1 LPIKSVIDKV
11 YFRAIKGGIM
21 NRNDIVFVT
30 GHKNPDSDSIC
41 SAIAYADFL
50 QRNGVN
56 AIACRLGD
64 ITRETEFILDHFEV
78 EAPQILK
85 NVKTQISDL
94 DMDPAVPVTAD
105 STIQKAWTRMR
116 LNNTKTLP
124 VVDESNHL
132 FGLIT
137 LSDIANKY
145 LDILETNV
153 IGSRQTTLRNI
164 LETLNAKLV
173 CGTADNF
180 PDSGK
185 VLIAAMHAEDI
196 EPFIE
201 EDDIVIVANRVD
213 AQLKALECKASC
225 IIITGNAELAQEVKD
240 KANSLNAIVIISP
253 HDTFTTSR
261 LINQSIMVSCVMTT
275 DNLIRFNMDDFVND
289 IKTKMLQTRY
299 RSYPV
304 VDDNNVIKGFISR
317 YHLISSRKKK
327 VILVDHNEK
336 SQTVDGIE
344 EAEILEIID
353 HHRYGDIQTAYP
365 IHCKLEPVG
374 STATIIA
381 NIFFEN
387 AIRPSRQI
395 SGLLCAAII
404 SDTMNFKSP
413 TTVYKDKMTA
423 EKLAE
428 INGLNIE
435 KFATKMIQEG
445 SSIVG
450 KTAKDIIHEDYKE
463 FHLGAHKFAIS
474 QIKTMDIHCV
484 DSIEDEIYAYMDE
497 LATEHEYDIV
507 MLVITD
513 IIQEGS
519 LALITGDRQ
528 DLIEKA
534 FNVEVKDKRVFLPGL
549 VSRKKQIIPEI
560 SGII

>member
-1 LPIKSVIDKV
+1 VNTNDVV
-11 YFRAIKGGIM
+11 Y
-21 NRNDIVFVT
+21 VT
-30 GHKNPDSDSIC
+30 GHRNPDSDSIC
-41 SAIAYADFL
+41 SAIAYAEYL
-50 QRNGVN
+50 KKNGVN
-56 AIACRLGD
+56 AVACRLGD
-64 ITRETEFILDHFEV
+64 ITRETAFILDYFDV
-78 EAPQILK
+78 EEPQILK

-94 DMDPAVPVTAD
+94 DIDPAVPVTSD
-105 STIQKAWTRMR
+105 STIQKAWTRMK
-116 LNNTKTLP
+116 LNNIKTLP
-124 VVDESNHL
+124 VVDEDNHL

-153 IGSRQTTLRNI
+153 IGSRQSTLRNV
-164 LETLNAKLV
+164 LETLNATLVSGCAECFPESGKLV
-173 CGTADNF
+173 
-180 PDSGK
+180 
-185 VLIAAMHAEDI
+185 IAAMESNEMDPYI
-196 EPFIE
+196 EKS
-201 EDDIVIVANRVD
+201 DIVIVGNRQD
-213 AQLKALECKASC
+213 AQLKALECKVSS
-225 IIITGNAELAQEVKD
+225 IIVTGNAKISKEVIDMAKST
-240 KANSLNAIVIISP
+240 NTIVMSSP

-261 LINQSIMVSCVMTT
+261 LITQSIMVACIMTT
-275 DNLIRFNMDDFVND
+275 ENLIRFNIDDFVSD

-336 SQTVDGIE
+336 SQTVEGIE

-387 AIRPSRQI
+387 AIRPSRSI
-395 SGLLCAAII
+395 AGLLCAAII

-413 TTVYKDKMTA
+413 TTVYKDRMTA

-428 INGLNIE
+428 INGINIE
-435 KFATKMIQEG
+435 EFATKMIQEG

-450 KTAKDIIHEDYKE
+450 KTAKEIIHEDYKE
-463 FHLGAHKFAIS
+463 FQLGTHKFAIS

-484 DSIEDEIYAYMDE
+484 DSIEKEIFDYMNE
-497 LATEHEYDIV
+497 LAEEKKYDLV

-519 LALITGDRQ
+519 LALIVGERY

-534 FNVEVKDKRVFLPGL
+534 FNVEVKDNRVFLPGL

-560 SGII
+560 SSIL

>member
-1 LPIKSVIDKV
+1 MNTNDVV
-11 YFRAIKGGIM
+11 Y
-21 NRNDIVFVT
+21 VT
-30 GHKNPDSDSIC
+30 GHRNPDSDSIC
-41 SAIAYADFL
+41 SAIAYAEYL
-50 QRNGVN
+50 KKNGVN
-56 AIACRLGD
+56 AVACRLGD
-64 ITRETEFILDHFEV
+64 ITRETAFILDYFDV
-78 EAPQILK
+78 EEPQILK

-94 DMDPAVPVTAD
+94 DIDPAVPVTSD
-105 STIQKAWTRMR
+105 STIQKAWTRMK
-116 LNNTKTLP
+116 LNNIKTLP
-124 VVDESNHL
+124 VVDEDNHL

-153 IGSRQTTLRNI
+153 IGSRQSTLRNV
-164 LETLNAKLV
+164 LETLNATLVSGCADCFPESGKLV
-173 CGTADNF
+173 
-180 PDSGK
+180 
-185 VLIAAMHAEDI
+185 IAAMESNEMDPYI
-196 EPFIE
+196 EKS
-201 EDDIVIVANRVD
+201 DIVIVGNRQD
-213 AQLKALECKASC
+213 AQLKALECKVSS
-225 IIITGNAELAQEVKD
+225 IIVTGNAKISKEVIDMAKST
-240 KANSLNAIVIISP
+240 NTIVMSSP

-261 LINQSIMVSCVMTT
+261 LITQSIMVACIMTT
-275 DNLIRFNMDDFVND
+275 ENLIRFNIDDFVSD

-336 SQTVDGIE
+336 SQTVEGIE

-387 AIRPSRQI
+387 AIRPSRSI
-395 SGLLCAAII
+395 AGLLCAAII

-413 TTVYKDKMTA
+413 TTVYKDRMTA

-428 INGLNIE
+428 INGINIE
-435 KFATKMIQEG
+435 EFATKMIQEG

-450 KTAKDIIHEDYKE
+450 KTAKEIIHEDYKE
-463 FHLGAHKFAIS
+463 FQLGAHKFAIS

-484 DSIEDEIYAYMDE
+484 DSIEKEIFDYMNE
-497 LATEHEYDIV
+497 LAEEKKYDLV

-519 LALITGDRQ
+519 LALIVGERY

-534 FNVEVKDKRVFLPGL
+534 FNVEVKDNRVFLPGL

-560 SGII
+560 SSIL

>member
-1 LPIKSVIDKV
+1 VNTNDVV
-11 YFRAIKGGIM
+11 Y
-21 NRNDIVFVT
+21 VT
-30 GHKNPDSDSIC
+30 GHRNPDSDSIC
-41 SAIAYADFL
+41 SAIAYAEYL
-50 QRNGVN
+50 KKNGVN
-56 AIACRLGD
+56 AVACRLGD
-64 ITRETEFILDHFEV
+64 ITRETAFILDYFDV
-78 EAPQILK
+78 EEPQILK

-94 DMDPAVPVTAD
+94 DIDPAVPVTSD
-105 STIQKAWTRMR
+105 STIQKAWTRMK
-116 LNNTKTLP
+116 LNNIKTLP
-124 VVDESNHL
+124 VVDEDNHL

-153 IGSRQTTLRNI
+153 IGSRQSTLRNV
-164 LETLNAKLV
+164 LETLNATLVSGCAECFPESGKLV
-173 CGTADNF
+173 
-180 PDSGK
+180 
-185 VLIAAMHAEDI
+185 IAAMESNEMDPYI
-196 EPFIE
+196 EKS
-201 EDDIVIVANRVD
+201 DIVIVGNRQD
-213 AQLKALECKASC
+213 AQLKALECKVSS
-225 IIITGNAELAQEVKD
+225 IIVTGNAKISKEVIDMAKST
-240 KANSLNAIVIISP
+240 NTIVMSSP

-261 LINQSIMVSCVMTT
+261 LITQSIMVACIMTT
-275 DNLIRFNMDDFVND
+275 ENLIRFNIDDFVSD

-336 SQTVDGIE
+336 SQTVEGIE

-387 AIRPSRQI
+387 AIRPSRSI
-395 SGLLCAAII
+395 AGLLCAAII

-413 TTVYKDKMTA
+413 TTVYKDRMTA

-428 INGLNIE
+428 INGINIE
-435 KFATKMIQEG
+435 EFATKMIQEG

-450 KTAKDIIHEDYKE
+450 KTAKEIIHEDYKE
-463 FHLGAHKFAIS
+463 FQLGTHKFAIS

-484 DSIEDEIYAYMDE
+484 DSIEKEIFDYMNE
-497 LATEHEYDIV
+497 LAEEKKYDLV

-519 LALITGDRQ
+519 LALITGERY

-534 FNVEVKDKRVFLPGL
+534 FNVEVKNNRVFLPGL

-560 SGII
+560 SSIL

>member
-1 LPIKSVIDKV
+1 MNTNDVV
-11 YFRAIKGGIM
+11 Y
-21 NRNDIVFVT
+21 VT
-30 GHKNPDSDSIC
+30 GHRNPDSDSIC
-41 SAIAYADFL
+41 SAIAYAEYL
-50 QRNGVN
+50 KKNGVN
-56 AIACRLGD
+56 AVACRLGD
-64 ITRETEFILDHFEV
+64 ITRETAFILDYFDV
-78 EAPQILK
+78 EEPQILK

-94 DMDPAVPVTAD
+94 DIDPAVPVTSD
-105 STIQKAWTRMR
+105 STIQKAWTRMK
-116 LNNTKTLP
+116 LNNIKTLP
-124 VVDESNHL
+124 VVDEDNHL

-153 IGSRQTTLRNI
+153 IGSRQSTLRNV
-164 LETLNAKLV
+164 LETLNATLVSGCAECFPESGKLV
-173 CGTADNF
+173 
-180 PDSGK
+180 
-185 VLIAAMHAEDI
+185 IAAMESNEMDPYI
-196 EPFIE
+196 EKS
-201 EDDIVIVANRVD
+201 DIVIVGNRQD
-213 AQLKALECKASC
+213 AQLKALECKVSS
-225 IIITGNAELAQEVKD
+225 IIVTGNAKISKEVIDMAKST
-240 KANSLNAIVIISP
+240 NTIVMSSP

-261 LINQSIMVSCVMTT
+261 LITQSIMVACIMTT
-275 DNLIRFNMDDFVND
+275 ENLIRFNIDDFVSD

-336 SQTVDGIE
+336 SQTVEGIE

-387 AIRPSRQI
+387 AIRPSRSI
-395 SGLLCAAII
+395 AGLLCAAII

-413 TTVYKDKMTA
+413 TTVYKDRMTA

-428 INGLNIE
+428 INGINIE
-435 KFATKMIQEG
+435 EFATKMIQEG

-450 KTAKDIIHEDYKE
+450 KTAKEIIHEDYKE
-463 FHLGAHKFAIS
+463 FQLGTHKFAIS

-484 DSIEDEIYAYMDE
+484 DSIEKEIFDYMNE
-497 LATEHEYDIV
+497 LAEEKKYDLV

-519 LALITGDRQ
+519 LALITGERY

-534 FNVEVKDKRVFLPGL
+534 FNVEVKNNRVFLPGL

-560 SGII
+560 SSIL

>member
-1 LPIKSVIDKV
+1 MNTNDVV
-11 YFRAIKGGIM
+11 Y
-21 NRNDIVFVT
+21 VT
-30 GHKNPDSDSIC
+30 GHRNPDSDSIC
-41 SAIAYADFL
+41 SAIAYAEYL
-50 QRNGVN
+50 KKNGVN
-56 AIACRLGD
+56 AVACRLGD
-64 ITRETEFILDHFEV
+64 ITRETAFILDYFDV
-78 EAPQILK
+78 EEPQILK

-94 DMDPAVPVTAD
+94 DIDPAVPVTSD
-105 STIQKAWTRMR
+105 STIQKAWTRMK
-116 LNNTKTLP
+116 LNNIKTLP
-124 VVDESNHL
+124 VVDEDNHL

-153 IGSRQTTLRNI
+153 IGSRQSTLRNV
-164 LETLNAKLV
+164 LETLNATLVSGCAECFPESGKLV
-173 CGTADNF
+173 
-180 PDSGK
+180 
-185 VLIAAMHAEDI
+185 IAAMESNEMDPYI
-196 EPFIE
+196 EKS
-201 EDDIVIVANRVD
+201 DIVIVGNRQD
-213 AQLKALECKASC
+213 AQLKALECKVSS
-225 IIITGNAELAQEVKD
+225 IIVTGNAKISKEVIDMAKST
-240 KANSLNAIVIISP
+240 NTIVMSSP

-261 LINQSIMVSCVMTT
+261 LITQSIMVACIMTT
-275 DNLIRFNMDDFVND
+275 ENLIRFNIDDFVSD

-336 SQTVDGIE
+336 SQTVEGIE

-387 AIRPSRQI
+387 AIRPSRSI
-395 SGLLCAAII
+395 AGLLCAAII

-413 TTVYKDKMTA
+413 TTVYKDRMTA

-428 INGLNIE
+428 INGINIE
-435 KFATKMIQEG
+435 EFATKMIQEG

-450 KTAKDIIHEDYKE
+450 KTAKEIIHEDYKE
-463 FHLGAHKFAIS
+463 FQLGTHKFAIS

-484 DSIEDEIYAYMDE
+484 DSIEKEIFDYMNE
-497 LATEHEYDIV
+497 LAEEKKYDLV

-519 LALITGDRQ
+519 LALIVGERY

-534 FNVEVKDKRVFLPGL
+534 FNVEVKNNRVFLPGL

-560 SGII
+560 SSIL